1 MTEGG
6 RVFREPD
13 FRLAR
18 DERGSYVDIDGF
30 RFHVVGEAIDY
41 LMTQYGM
48 GRNLASDRVVRFI
61 LMSFLG
67 EPTPANEG
75 GLQNRSDLDE
85 TGRR

>member
-18 DERGSYVDIDGF
+18 DERGSYVDIDGV
-30 RFHVVGEAIDY
+30 RFHVVREAIDY
-41 LMTQYGM
+41 LMKQYGM
-48 GRNLASDRVVRFI
+48 GRELASDRVVRFI

-67 EPTPANEG
+67 EPMPANEG
-75 GLQNRSDLDE
+75 GLPNHSDLDE